1 MVHRRSDLSP
11 FIPHGPMIYS
21 VPEETI
27 PLGDSLHDLM
37 TFGKST
43 GIPMVLSFYP
53 QLMVSFVIIFTQLKK
68 IHSGSTKSLSKTY
81 QIEYPLYIPFI
92 SPLYPQDHHHIF
104 VLLSTPHT
112 PFLKRNRVTGI
123 QTIPASSIESAG
135 YILIDYPYKTYKQ
148 SPSYPKKQWGL
159 LRTVYNVYRDINPT
173 YPVGQQKKLWNQ
185 VTGRCLQLHPIQR
198 WWALLPR
205 PLRCCHP
212 PAQHVASS
220 GS

>member
-1 MVHRRSDLSP
+1 MSESTSTSTKMVHRRSDLSP

-92 SPLYPQDHHHIF
+92 PPRSSSYFCVTIHSPYSLFKKEQGNRNPDHSS
-104 VLLSTPHT
+104 VLDRIS
-112 PFLKRNRVTGI
+112 R
-123 QTIPASSIESAG
+123 
-135 YILIDYPYKTYKQ
+135 
-148 SPSYPKKQWGL
+148 
-159 LRTVYNVYRDINPT
+159 
-173 YPVGQQKKLWNQ
+173 
-185 VTGRCLQLHPIQR
+185 LHPHR
-198 WWALLPR
+198 LSL
-205 PLRCCHP
+205 
-212 PAQHVASS
+212 
-220 GS
+220 